1 MIWLNVLHMSP
12 IWTLVV
18 LAMSSLEYLMPEL
31 SRPGI
36 AFSITVTEE
45 FRRSEAHSKIVRRY
59 RRGIALSALAGL
71 FVAMGGVAQLDGWSG
86 PGAFTIQYVIFLV
99 SFAMARSATAKYRVA
114 PDPVRE
120 AEFTRREPPI
130 MLALLVIAPLIAMC
144 AALAWTYANW
154 QLIPDPY
161 PVHWGLNGQPD
172 LWVQRTPL
180 HVYGMLGLLAGVA
193 AVLAF
198 FGYGFLFWVRRPDGT
213 QERSWYR
220 LPAGWI
226 AIVLGAEYFVAA
238 SAMLPLGMDVH
249 PVELILL
256 SLLAA
261 SSLCLIVIGPIGSR
275 APSRT
280 NDYTPD
286 GAWKLGIF
294 YYNPEDAALFVEKRF
309 GLGWTVNFGQVR
321 AWILLGLAV
330 APLGLGFAFVMS
342 LTT

>member
-1 MIWLNVLHMSP
+1 MIWLNVLHINP

-31 SRPGI
+31 SRPSVV
-36 AFSITVTEE
+36 FSITVSPE
-45 FRRSEAHSKIVRRY
+45 FLNSKAHSGIVRRY
-59 RRGIALSALAGL
+59 RRGVLLSAIVGVFIAL
-71 FVAMGGVAQLDGWSG
+71 GGVDALVGWSG
-86 PGAFTIQYVIFLV
+86 PGAFCAQYVLFV
-99 SFAMARSATAKYRVA
+99 TSFALARSATSHYRA
-114 PDPVRE
+114 EPDSIRQ
-120 AEFTRREPPI
+120 AEFSRNEPPV

-144 AALAWTYANW
+144 AALGWTYLNW
-154 QLIPDPY
+154 QYIPDPY

-180 HVYGMLGLLAGVA
+180 HVYGMLALLAGVA
-193 AVLAF
+193 ALLAF

-213 QERSWYR
+213 RERSWYR
-220 LPAGWI
+220 LPTGWI
-226 AIVLGAEYFVAA
+226 AIMLGAEYFVAA
-238 SAMLPLGMDVH
+238 SAMLPLGLDVQ
-249 PVELILL
+249 PYELVLL

-275 APSRT
+275 VPSRT

-294 YYNPEDAALFVEKRF
+294 YYNPNDAALFVEKRF
-309 GLGWTVNFGQVR
+309 GLGWTVNFGQTR
-321 AWILLGLAV
+321 AWILIGLAL

-342 LTT
+342 LTS